1 MDFNKIVQKEYTPT
15 RTDVDVINPDPKQGL
30 NQEQV
35 DIRIA
40 CGWDNAAPTS
50 AGRTEREIILGN
62 TFTFF
67 NLVFVVLAV
76 ILVFARSSIMNMTF
90 LVVAAVNTVIGIVQ
104 EIRAKRAVDKLTL
117 VAAQTVKTVRAGKT
131 EMIPSHLLVRDDIVE
146 FSSGSQICADA
157 TLRTGELQVNESL
170 VTGEADVIKKRPGD
184 ELKSGSF
191 VIAGRG
197 RAQLTRVGTDAFAV
211 KLAMEAKAD
220 PKAAKSEMMRSL
232 DRLIQVVGLLLIPIG
247 CILFYQEFTVLK
259 LDLQT
264 SAEST
269 VAALVGMIP
278 EGLYLLTSVAM
289 AVSALKLTKQRV
301 LVQDMNCIETLARV
315 DVLCVDKTGTI
326 TEPKME
332 VENIVP
338 LTEDPPEHLE
348 NILNALYGSEE
359 PENDTARAIAELFD
373 GESDWVCQRRIPFT
387 SATKWSGGV
396 FEEQGAFL
404 VGAPDIL
411 LGRRYEDI
419 RHQVEPWSSTGYRVL
434 LCAQYEG
441 DPQPGALDV
450 DDIIPLALVL
460 LTNRIRPEAPE
471 TFRYFA
477 QQGVSI
483 RVISGDNP
491 VTVSDVARR
500 AGIENADKF
509 IDTTDLET
517 EEDFRDAAENYIVFG
532 RVTPDKKKM
541 LIQAL
546 KAAGHTVAMT
556 GDGVNDVLAMKE
568 ADCGIAMAS
577 GSQAASQVG
586 QLVLLDSDFSA
597 MPSIV
602 LEGRRVI
609 NNIQRAATLFLVKNI
624 FSLGLSLISLYTDWP
639 YPLIPIHLSVI
650 SALTIGVPSFF
661 LAMEPNYER
670 VSGRFLAGV
679 LRRAF
684 PGGLTNIF
692 VVLMAQAFMVVFGLS
707 LDQTSTICAA
717 ILGVVGLQVLFQTC
731 KPFDRFRKLIWWAM
745 AAGLLICFTLLG
757 GLFDL
762 RAGSAATALVMATL
776 LIMTPTV
783 FFAIQRIFDWGDKL
797 YAWVLNKGWRG
808 WGRRKLLSAGSEEI
822 EILETEE

>member
-1 MDFNKIVQKEYTPT
+1 MDFNKIVQKEYIPT
-15 RTDVDVINPDPKQGL
+15 RTNVDVFNPDPKQGL
-30 NQEQV
+30 NQDQV
-35 DIRIA
+35 DIRTA

-50 AGRTEREIILGN
+50 AGKTEREIIIGN

-67 NLVFVVLAV
+67 NLVFVVLAAV
-76 ILVFARSSIMNMTF
+76 LVFAQSSIKNMTF
-90 LVVAAVNTVIGIVQ
+90 LVVAAINTVIGIVQ

-117 VAAQTVKTVRAGKT
+117 VAAQTVKTIRSGKT

-157 TLRTGELQVNESL
+157 VLRTGELQVNESL

-197 RAQLTRVGTDAFAV
+197 RAQLTQVGTDAFAV

-247 CILFYQEFTVLK
+247 SILFYQEFAVLK

-338 LTEDPPEHLE
+338 LTDDPPEHLE

-396 FEEQGAFL
+396 FEEHGAFL

-419 RHQVEPWSSTGYRVL
+419 RHQAEPWSSAGYRVL
-434 LCAQYEG
+434 LCARYEG

-450 DDIIPLALVL
+450 DDIVPLALVL

-500 AGIENADKF
+500 AGIASADKF

-541 LIQAL
+541 LIHAL

-577 GSQAASQVG
+577 GAQAASQVG

-639 YPLIPIHLSVI
+639 YPLIPIHLCVI

-692 VVLMAQAFMVVFGLS
+692 VVLMAQAFMAVFGLS

-762 RAGSAATALVMATL
+762 RAGSAATTLVMATL
-776 LIMTPTV
+776 IIMTPTV
-783 FFAIQRIFDWGDKL
+783 FFAIQRIFDWGDKM
-797 YAWVLNKGWRG
+797 YAWILNKGWRS
-808 WGRRKLLSAGSEEI
+808 WGRRKLLSAGSEETD
-822 EILETEE
+822 ILEAEE